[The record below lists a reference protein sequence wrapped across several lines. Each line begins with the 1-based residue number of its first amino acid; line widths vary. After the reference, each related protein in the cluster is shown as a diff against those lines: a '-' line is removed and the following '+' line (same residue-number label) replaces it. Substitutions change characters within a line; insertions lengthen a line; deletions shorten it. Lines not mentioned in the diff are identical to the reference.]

1 MRSIIATIVVVGL
14 TGSAFADDMSDILV
28 ARELGQI
35 VRTADICGY
44 KLDAAKVTKVMED
57 RIANMSETARA
68 SFQTGGGAQKIR
80 LENMNEI
87 ERTAAC
93 ALQAKL
99 AQKYGL
105 TP

>member
-1 MRSIIATIVVVGL
+1 
-14 TGSAFADDMSDILV
+14 
-28 ARELGQI
+28 
-35 VRTADICGY
+35 
-44 KLDAAKVTKVMED
+44 MEE
-57 RIANMSETARA
+57 RIANMSEIARA
-68 SFQTGGGAQKIR
+68 SFQSGGGAQKIR
-80 LENMNEI
+80 LEKMNEI